1 MVEPTRACL
10 PRRRPAAFAE
20 VDGGGRSACG
30 QLGGQASLRVISPL
44 LLDRPAD
51 PSRQTTTTAPSP
63 SAHMRRRP
71 GRPSGIQPRTQTSR
85 TDPPHPTQ
93 KGQMPRIQPLPH
105 IRRQQEPLINS
116 TVEKVE
122 PHNQDPGSA
131 RRRSLRARRTRRDPR
146 SRRGSGSR
154 FGRCPIHKNTGPAPC
169 HQFHL
174 K

>member
-30 QLGGQASLRVISPL
+30 QLGGQASLRVITPL

-122 PHNQDPGSA
+122 PHNQDPTGSPA
-131 RRRSLRARRTRRDPR
+131 TPTPR
-146 SRRGSGSR
+146 H
-154 FGRCPIHKNTGPAPC
+154 PIHATACAGGGDASATVTGAR
-169 HQFHL
+169 
-174 K
+174 